1 MSPSPASPP
10 PVRSLADDLRARATE
25 DLVRLMRAR
34 PDLAV
39 PVPADIATLAARAT
53 TRAGV
58 ARALDRLTAPQLQ
71 VAEVLAVL
79 PEPTSPDEVARLW
92 GADAAGVLGELHDLA
107 LTWAGSDGLR
117 LVRMARDLLG
127 PFPAGLGPPLAEALD
142 RRSPTALAEL
152 GARLEVAPTGDPT
165 TLLSRVAEVLGD
177 AARLGELL
185 DRGPADAAR
194 IVDRLAWGPPVGS
207 TTGAAPPA
215 VAWLLRHGVLAAA
228 DEGRV
233 LLPREVALARRG
245 GRVHRAPAVAAPSP
259 AGGPGRD
266 PASVDR
272 TAAGAGAEA
281 VRLVAQLLGVLDR
294 QRVAVLRTGGLGVR
308 EQRRLAAQ
316 LGVTDDLS
324 ALVCETAFA
333 AGLVV
338 DDGEA
343 EPSFVPTGA
352 ADDWLES
359 DTADRWATLAAG
371 WLASARLAGLVGTR
385 DQAGAVRAAWS
396 DGVERPASRELRS
409 QVVAVLATADRRVG
423 VPATA
428 VLEHLTHLAPRRA
441 GPARD
446 DLVRELL
453 TEAAWLGLTSHDSLA
468 APGRALAADP
478 GDPGVA
484 AAALRALLPAPVA
497 RVVLQGDLTAVAP
510 GPLAGWLETEMG
522 LLADVESRGAATVY
536 RFSAASV
543 RRALDSGRDAEE
555 LLALLDRASGSAVP
569 QPLAYLVR
577 DVARRHGVLRVGA
590 VGSYVRSDDEAALAE
605 LLADRRAAGLGLR
618 RIAPTVLV
626 AEPDPATLLRAL
638 RGLGT
643 APVPEGD
650 GSVAAGPVP
659 PRRRPAA
666 QRRPDPDP
674 APDPRRLA
682 EAVERWRL
690 AETGPRP
697 GSAELPRMDPAVS
710 LSVLRQAVETGARV
724 WIGYVDETG
733 RATQRLVAPIGLQA
747 GRLTAEEV
755 GRAGPRLFS
764 VHRVTGAAVAEPG
777 SGQGA
782 TDVTPRPA

>member
-1 MSPSPASPP
+1 M
-10 PVRSLADDLRARATE
+10 V
-25 DLVRLMRAR
+25 AR

-39 PVPADIATLAARAT
+39 PVPADVATLAARAT

-79 PEPTSPDEVARLW
+79 PEPADGADVSRLW
-92 GADAAGVLGELHDLA
+92 GADAAAVLGQLRELA
-107 LTWAGSDGLR
+107 LVWAGDGGLR

-142 RRSPTALAEL
+142 RRSPAALAEL
-152 GARLEVAPTGDPT
+152 GARLGVAPSGDPP
-165 TLLSRVAEVLGD
+165 TLLARVAEVLGD
-177 AARLGELL
+177 AARLAALL
-185 DRGPADAAR
+185 EQGPGDAAR
-194 IVDRLAWGPPVGS
+194 VVDRLAWGPPVG
-207 TTGAAPPA
+207 TTSGEPPPA
-215 VAWLLRHGVLAAA
+215 VGWLLRHGVLAAA

-245 GRVHRAPAVAAPSP
+245 GRVHRAPATSP
-259 AGGPGRD
+259 PPVDDGPTRN
-266 PASVDR
+266 PAVVDR
-272 TAAGAGAEA
+272 TAAGAAAEA

-308 EQRRLAAQ
+308 ELRRLAGH
-316 LGVTDDLS
+316 LGAAEDLT
-324 ALVCETAFA
+324 ARVGETAFA
-333 AGLVV
+333 AGLVA

-343 EPSFVPTGA
+343 DPSFVPTREA
-352 ADDWLES
+352 EEWLES
-359 DTADRWATLAAG
+359 DTADRWAALAAG
-371 WLASARLAGLVGTR
+371 WLAGTRLASLVGTR
-385 DQAGAVRAAWS
+385 DHAGAVRTTWS
-396 DGVERPASRELRS
+396 DGVERPASRELRA
-409 QVVAVLATADRRVG
+409 QVLAVLAAADRRVG
-423 VPATA
+423 VPLDT
-428 VLEHLTHLAPRRA
+428 VLEHLTHQAPRRA

-446 DLVRELL
+446 GLVRDLL
-453 TEAAWLGLTSHDSLA
+453 DEAGWLGLTSQDCLA

-478 GDPGVA
+478 ADPPSA
-484 AAALRALLPAPVA
+484 AAALRALLPAPVE

-510 GPLAGWLETEMG
+510 GPLAGWLETEMA
-522 LLADVESRGAATVY
+522 LLADVESRGAGTVY
-536 RFSAASV
+536 RFGAASI

-555 LLALLDRASGSAVP
+555 ILALLDRASGSAVP

-590 VGSYVRSDDEAALAE
+590 AGSYVRSDDEAALAE

-618 RIAPTVLV
+618 RIAPTVLA
-626 AEPDPATLLRAL
+626 AEPDPVTLLRAL
-638 RGLGT
+638 RGLGA

-650 GSVAAGPVP
+650 GTVVSGPLP
-659 PRRRPAA
+659 ARRRPPAPRPPRA
-666 QRRPDPDP
+666 EPVPDPE
-674 APDPRRLA
+674 RLA
-682 EAVERWRL
+682 EAVRRWRV

-710 LSVLRQAVETGARV
+710 LSVLREALETGSRV

-733 RATQRLVAPIGLQA
+733 RATQRLVAPLGLQA

-764 VHRVTGAAVAEPG
+764 VHRLTGAAVADPG
-777 SGQGA
+777 AGAGPGDGPTGGRGDGA
-782 TDVTPRPA
+782 TDVTPGPA